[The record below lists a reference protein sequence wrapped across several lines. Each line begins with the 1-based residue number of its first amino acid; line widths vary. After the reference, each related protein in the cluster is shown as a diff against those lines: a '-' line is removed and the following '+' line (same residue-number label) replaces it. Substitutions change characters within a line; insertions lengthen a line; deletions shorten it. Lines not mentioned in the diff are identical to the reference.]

1 MSKSYKKKVRL
12 HVAYGNNTE
21 FYRSRR
27 RRERRVNKNVLKSV
41 VNVFDVDTEDL
52 DRVQFEQIPKRDT
65 WREPTDGSYVVDH
78 EIINRRLIDGDY
90 SNSDLSWIKKSC
102 RGLKWFKKIIGMK

>member
-27 RRERRVNKNVLKSV
+27 RRERRVNKNTLKTAI
-41 VNVFDVDTEDL
+41 NLFNFDKENL
-52 DRVQFEQIPKRDT
+52 DEVQFEQIPKRDT

-90 SNSDLSWIKKSC
+90 GNSDLSWIKKSC
-102 RGLKWFKKIIGMK
+102 RNLKWFKKIFNIG